1 MTPKTTL
8 VSAAVLLQALTL
20 AGAARAEGTR
30 PFAFSAM
37 VGAGYAPIY
46 EGSDNS
52 EAFPLLDFNVSFGDG
67 RFFAGTRGIGYAPV
81 LTDTLSVKMG
91 IAYGGGRKM
100 KDDPVNL
107 AGLGDIDDEALGLLS
122 AEYMMGQIGIGADI
136 LAGADYG
143 VTADLKVFSTVALS
157 DRISLGGDIGATY
170 ADTGHMQQYFGVT
183 AAQSAASGLAE
194 YGAGS
199 GIKSGGVGV
208 TFSYACTEATS
219 VMLGARYDRLMGD
232 AADSSISRD
241 ASQTSAF
248 VGLSTNF

>member
-8 VSAAVLLQALTL
+8 ISAAVLLQALAF

-30 PFAFSAM
+30 PFAFSTM

-52 EAFPLLDFNVSFGDG
+52 EAFPLLDFTVSFGEG

-81 LTDTLSVKMG
+81 LTDALSVRLG
-91 IAYGGGRKM
+91 VAYGGGRKM
-100 KDDPVNL
+100 KDDPANL

-122 AEYMMGQIGIGADI
+122 AEYQMGQIGFGADV
-136 LAGADYG
+136 LAGSDYG
-143 VTADLKVFSTVALS
+143 VTAEFKVSTTVALS
-157 DRISLGGDIGATY
+157 DRLSLGGDIGATY
-170 ADTGHMQQYFGVT
+170 ADAGHMQRYFGVT
-183 AAQSAASGLAE
+183 AAQSAASGRAE
-194 YGAGS
+194 FETGS
-199 GIKSGGVGV
+199 GIKSGGVGI
-208 TFSYACTEATS
+208 TFSYACTEATA

-232 AADSSISRD
+232 AADSSITRD

-248 VGLSTNF
+248 LGLSTNF